1 MGRAERRRA
10 ERRNRIEERKGKV
23 LLSHS
28 EINEI
33 RRTASNDGSVYGVEA
48 LMTCYALAL
57 RRLYKFGRKRINR
70 SLNYIN
76 DLMDDI
82 LEDRAT
88 MEDFKQILEDETGII
103 IRCKD

>member
-10 ERRNRIEERKGKV
+10 ERKNRIESRKGKV
-23 LLSHS
+23 LLSYG

-33 RRTASNDGSVYGVEA
+33 KRIASNDGSAYGVEA
-48 LMTCYALAL
+48 LMTCYALSL
-57 RRLYKFGRKRINR
+57 RRLYKFGRKRISR
-70 SLNYIN
+70 SLKYIN

-88 MEDFKQILEDETGII
+88 IEDYKQILENETGTII
-103 IRCKD
+103 CCKD

>member
-1 MGRAERRRA
+1 MGRTERRRA

-23 LLSHS
+23 LLSYS

-33 RRTASNDGSVYGVEA
+33 RRTASNDGSAYGVEA

-82 LEDRAT
+82 LEDKAT
-88 MEDFKQILEDETGII
+88 IENYKQILEDETGIV
-103 IRCKD
+103 IRCKN